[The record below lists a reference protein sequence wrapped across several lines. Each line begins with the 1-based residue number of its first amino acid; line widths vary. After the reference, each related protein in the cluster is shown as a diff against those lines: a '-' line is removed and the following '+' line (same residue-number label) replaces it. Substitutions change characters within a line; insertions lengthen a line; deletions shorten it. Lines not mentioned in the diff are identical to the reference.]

1 MIVTILSWNTQGNK
15 ETLET
20 LLEEARF
27 DLLAIQEPWINPYT
41 KSIYCPRSSRF
52 HLVHKPGARA
62 ALYVTKRYE
71 VS

>member
-1 MIVTILSWNTQGNK
+1 MVTILSWNTQGNK

-20 LLEEARF
+20 LLEETQF

-41 KSIYCPRSSRF
+41 RSTYCPRSSRF
-52 HLVHKPGARA
+52 HLVYKPSAKA
-62 ALYVTKRYE
+62 ALYVTKRYK